1 MRIEK
6 VKIKNYKLFQDF
18 TMTFNDDLNIIVGD
32 NEAGKSTLLEAIGLA
47 LTSQIAGR
55 NIQYEL
61 SPFLFN
67 MGVVKEYIDGLQN
80 NPATPLPQILIE
92 VFLKE
97 DFEGELAQYK
107 GTNNSE
113 RLDCAGVY
121 FQIAFDKD
129 YAPEYQAYIA
139 NASEVRTIP
148 IEYYSC
154 TWLSEYAA

>member
-1 MRIEK
+1 MRIKK

-18 TMTFNDDLNIIVGD
+18 TMSFNDDLNIIVGD

-47 LTSQIAGR
+47 LTAQIAGR
-55 NIQYEL
+55 SIQYEL

-67 MGVVKEYIDGLQN
+67 MGVVKKYIDGLQN
-80 NPATPLPQILIE
+80 NPATPLPEILIE

-121 FQIAFDKD
+121 FQIATHISPF
-129 YAPEYQAYIA
+129 
-139 NASEVRTIP
+139 
-148 IEYYSC
+148 
-154 TWLSEYAA
+154 